1 MLLTCLVLHA
11 PIAVQNLSGSAL
23 ADYGPSVRLFHL
35 AMAVPFI
42 VVAIPLLDF
51 ARAKS
56 QTFRASALLCVG
68 VLVLA
73 ATVQSNGF
81 ARDWSIATN
90 GSVKHVVIDVAEK
103 ISRRNLPDTCRIVV
117 TGTPEDAADFLLLGD
132 VMIKAISTIAP
143 HRLLRCV
150 VLTERAPHFALVA
163 RDLCSREPWLPLQ
176 PIHPLV
182 QPHPFGSLCYQF
194 FATPDMAALAGD
206 TRTVTIRY
214 GGP

>member
-1 MLLTCLVLHA
+1 M
-11 PIAVQNLSGSAL
+11 
-23 ADYGPSVRLFHL
+23 RLFYL
-35 AMAVPFI
+35 AIAVPFI
-42 VVAIPLLDF
+42 LVAIPLLDF

-56 QTFRASALLCVG
+56 QTFRATALLCVG
-68 VLVLA
+68 VLALA
-73 ATVQSNGF
+73 ATVQSSGF
-81 ARDWSIATN
+81 ARDWLIATN

-103 ISRRNLPDTCRIVV
+103 ISRRSLPDTRRIVATV
-117 TGTPEDAADFLLLGD
+117 TPSDAADFLLLSD
-132 VMIKAISTIAP
+132 VIIKAVSTISAN
-143 HRLLRCV
+143 HLLRCV